1 MKHLPDFRQ
10 SDKQSH
16 ALAGAFATLWLAPL
30 LGVAGSLILLA
41 MLAAWW
47 ELRGNRDLADAL
59 ATLAGGVVG
68 LFAFLFQF
76 SKG

>member
-1 MKHLPDFRQ
+1 MKLIPDFRQ

-16 ALAGAFATLWLAPL
+16 ALAGAFATLWLAPY

-41 MLAAWW
+41 MIAAWW
-47 ELRGNRDLADAL
+47 ELRGNRDMADAI

-68 LFAFLFQF
+68 LVGWFLQV
-76 SKG
+76 KP

>member
-1 MKHLPDFRQ
+1 MLKPHLPDFRQ

-59 ATLAGGVVG
+59 ATMAGGVVG
-68 LFAFLFQF
+68 LIAWGMQA
-76 SKG
+76 S